1 MQNIPILESKKLRID
16 LAIVLLIGLLS
27 AIVLSKTSYAV
38 DTYKLRT
45 DINAH
50 QNKITVEREAIIA
63 DNRKLQEVKKTGD
76 KAKIEQVTQEINQ
89 DIKKRKAT
97 IKALYKDME
106 DTTWAG
112 KHGDVANKK

>member
-1 MQNIPILESKKLRID
+1 MKALKMG
-16 LAIVLLIGLLS
+16 LAMALLISSLS

-38 DTYKLRT
+38 DIYKPRA
-45 DINAH
+45 DIKAH
-50 QNKITVEREAIIA
+50 QDKVTVEREAIIA
-63 DNRKLQEVKKTGD
+63 DNRKLQQVKKTGD